1 MTTNTEQTTAG
12 IRAILN
18 PRSIAF
24 IGASDDIVK
33 WGGVLLHVLRKF
45 GYPGAI
51 YPVNPKAET
60 IQGLP
65 AYRSVGEI
73 GQPIDLAVISIGVDG
88 VEQAMHE
95 CAAAGVRAAMVV
107 TSQFAES
114 GAEGAAKQERVL
126 AVARRAGIA
135 MIGPN
140 CMGVLNA
147 NERMA
152 LLNSTALVEYFGEI
166 PRGRIGVVSQS
177 GAVVGAM
184 IARAGYV
191 GAGFSSCVS
200 LGNQADLE
208 ICDFFDYL
216 VDDPATDVICLY
228 MESAR
233 SVERMLAIARRARAA
248 GKPVLITKAG
258 RTPHGQK
265 AVASHTASM
274 AGAYDTFLARCR
286 SEGILVQTDAL
297 QMLLTAQALQA
308 FPLPRAAGVALFSG
322 SGGQGAL
329 GSDALSD
336 HGLVPAE
343 LSAATRSALAPFFTE
358 TNQQLPYDMG
368 AAASGPGRSRPDL
381 MAGSMEPIFADP
393 SVGACVYLM
402 TPQGRMDDIARLF
415 IELGRKHGKPAL
427 LANCASGIAE
437 DMREALLALGAPFF
451 PSQHEA
457 FLTLRDL
464 EWLRSHDGPEPAP
477 EVPALSAALQA
488 FTQGLS
494 EGLQDEDTSKGLLAL
509 AGIDVAAGEVAAD
522 AEAAVRIADAMGYPV
537 VLKIVA
543 EGVTHKSDMGGV
555 QLDLRDAGA
564 VRAAFGRIRRAAE
577 ELPGAQFRGCLVQPM
592 IQAESELMVG
602 TLHDPEFGPFVLL
615 GAGGTLVELMKDTQL
630 LPAPASPEG
639 IERAIRALRCFPLL
653 DGYRGRAPADLARLV
668 QIVHRVSLLAAQLG
682 ERMPE
687 MDINPLAIQGERAVA
702 LDARLRWSPQA
713 SPATAVAAA
722 VREHTVIC

>member
-1 MTTNTEQTTAG
+1 MTTSTEQNQAG

-24 IGASDDIVK
+24 IGASDDVAK

-45 GYPGAI
+45 NYAGAI

-60 IQGLP
+60 IQGLR
-65 AYRSVGEI
+65 AYRSIDEI

-126 AVARRAGIA
+126 AVARQAGIA

-147 NERMA
+147 NENMA

-184 IARAGYV
+184 IARAGFV

-233 SVERMLAIARRARAA
+233 SMERMLAIARRARAA

-286 SEGILVQTDAL
+286 NEGILVQTDAL

-308 FPLPRAAGVALFSG
+308 FSLPPTAGVAIFSG

-336 HGLVPAE
+336 YGLVPGE
-343 LSAATRSALAPFFTE
+343 LSAATRQALSPFFTE
-358 TNQQLPYDMG
+358 SNQQLPYDLG
-368 AAASGPGRSRPDL
+368 AAASGPGKGRPDL
-381 MAGSMEPIFADP
+381 LAGSMEPIFADP
-393 SVGACVYLM
+393 AVGACVYLM
-402 TPQGRMDDIARLF
+402 TPQGGMDGIAKLF
-415 IELGRKHGKPAL
+415 TELGRKYGKPAL
-427 LANCASGIAE
+427 LANCASGITE
-437 DMREALLALGAPFF
+437 NMRQALLGLGAPFF

-464 EWLRSHDGPEPAP
+464 EWMRNYGGPDAAQ
-477 EVPALSAALQA
+477 EVPALSAQLQA
-488 FTQGLS
+488 FTQALP
-494 EGLQDEDTSKGLLAL
+494 EGMQDEDTSKGLLAL
-509 AGIDVAAGEVAAD
+509 AGIDVAAGELAVDAD
-522 AEAAVRIADAMGYPV
+522 AAVSIAGKLGYPV

-543 EGVTHKSDMGGV
+543 DGVTHKSDMGGV
-555 QLDLRDAGA
+555 QLNLRDADA
-564 VRAAFGRIRRAAE
+564 VRTAFARIRNAAAE
-577 ELPGAQFRGCLVQPM
+577 LPDAMFRGCLVQPM
-592 IQAESELMVG
+592 IQAESELMIG
-602 TLHDPEFGPFVLL
+602 TLYDPEFGPFLLL
-615 GAGGTLVELMKDTQL
+615 GAGGTLVELMNDTAL
-630 LPAPASPEG
+630 LPAPASPKA
-639 IERAIRALRCFPLL
+639 IERAIRGLRCFPLL
-653 DGYRGRAPADLARLV
+653 DGYRGRARADLDKLA
-668 QIVHRVSLLAAQLG
+668 QIAHRVSLLAAQLG
-682 ERMPE
+682 ARMPE
-687 MDINPLAIQGERAVA
+687 LDINPLAVRADRAAA

-713 SPATAVAAA
+713 
-722 VREHTVIC
+722 

>member
-1 MTTNTEQTTAG
+1 MTTHSEQTHAG
-12 IRAILN
+12 IRAILD

-24 IGASDDIVK
+24 IGASDDIAK

-45 GYPGAI
+45 KYPGAI

-60 IQGLP
+60 IQGLR

-73 GQPIDLAVISIGVDG
+73 GQPVDLAVISIGVDA

-126 AVARRAGIA
+126 AVARQAGIA

-147 NERMA
+147 NANVA
-152 LLNSTALVEYFGEI
+152 LLNSTALVEYFDDI

-184 IARAGYV
+184 IARAGFV

-286 SEGILVQTDAL
+286 NEGILVQTDAL

-308 FPLPRAAGVALFSG
+308 FPLPTAPGVALFSG

-336 HGLVPAE
+336 HGLVPGE
-343 LSAATRSALAPFFTE
+343 LNAATRAALAPFFTE
-358 TNQQLPYDMG
+358 SNQQLPYDMG

-381 MAGSMEPIFADP
+381 LAGSMEPIFADP
-393 SVGACVYLM
+393 SVGACAYLM
-402 TPQGRMDDIARLF
+402 TPQSRMDGIATLF
-415 IELGRKHGKPAL
+415 TELGRKHGKPAL
-427 LANCASGIAE
+427 VVNCASGITE
-437 DMREALLALGAPFF
+437 EMRQALLGLGVPFF

-464 EWLRSHDGPEPAP
+464 QWLREHAGPDPVQAPPAP
-477 EVPALSAALQA
+477 SAQLQA
-488 FTQGLS
+488 FTQALS
-494 EGLQDEDTSKGLLAL
+494 EGMQDEDTSKALLAL
-509 AGIDVAAGEVAAD
+509 AGIDVAAGELAAD
-522 AEAAVRIADAMGYPV
+522 AGAAVRIADGLGYPV

-543 EGVTHKSDMGGV
+543 DGVTHKSDMGGV

-564 VRAAFGRIRRAAE
+564 VRAAFGRIRGAAE
-577 ELPGAQFRGCLVQPM
+577 GLAGAAFRGCLVQPM
-592 IQAESELMVG
+592 IQAESELMIG
-602 TLHDPEFGPFVLL
+602 TVHDPEFGPFLL
-615 GAGGTLVELMKDTQL
+615 VGAGGTLVELMKDTQL
-630 LPAPASPEG
+630 LPAPASPQAV
-639 IERAIRALRCFPLL
+639 ERAIRGLRCFPLL
-653 DGYRGRAPADLARLV
+653 DGYRGRAPADLARLA
-668 QIVHRVSLLAAQLG
+668 QIGHRVSLLAAQLG
-682 ERMPE
+682 ARMPE
-687 MDINPLAIQGERAVA
+687 LDINPLAVQGDRAVA
-702 LDARLRWSPQA
+702 LDARVRWAPGA
-713 SPATAVAAA
+713 
-722 VREHTVIC
+722 

>member
-1 MTTNTEQTTAG
+1 MTLPTEQTRAG
-12 IRAILN
+12 IRAILH

-45 GYPGAI
+45 NYPGAV
-51 YPVNPKAET
+51 YPVNPKADT
-60 IQGLP
+60 IQGLR

-88 VEQAMHE
+88 VEQAMRE

-114 GAEGAAKQERVL
+114 GAEGAAKQARVL
-126 AVARRAGIA
+126 AVARQAGIA

-147 NERMA
+147 NENVA
-152 LLNSTALVEYFGEI
+152 LLNSTALVEYFSEI

-184 IARAGYV
+184 IARAGFV

-274 AGAYDTFLARCR
+274 AGTYDTFLARCR
-286 SEGILVQTDAL
+286 NEGIVVQTDAL

-308 FPLPRAAGVALFSG
+308 FPLPPAPGVALFSG

-336 HGLVPAE
+336 HGLVPGE
-343 LSAATRSALAPFFTE
+343 LSAATRAALAPFFTAS
-358 TNQQLPYDMG
+358 NQQLPYDLG
-368 AAASGPGRSRPDL
+368 AAASGPGKGRPDL
-381 MAGSMEPIFADP
+381 LTGSMEPIFADP

-402 TPQGRMDDIARLF
+402 TPQGGMDDIARRF
-415 IELGRKHGKPAL
+415 TELGRKYGKPAL
-427 LANCASGIAE
+427 LANCASGITE
-437 DMREALLALGAPFF
+437 HMRQALLGLGAPFF

-464 EWLRSHDGPEPAP
+464 EWLRSHDGPDPVDAT
-477 EVPALSAALQA
+477 PALSAQLQA
-488 FTQGLS
+488 FTQALP
-494 EGLQDEDTSKGLLAL
+494 EGMQDEDTSKGLLAL
-509 AGIDVAAGEVAAD
+509 AGIDVAAGELAVDAD
-522 AEAAVRIADAMGYPV
+522 AAVSVAGALGYPV

-543 EGVTHKSDMGGV
+543 DGVTHKSDMGGV
-555 QLDLRDAGA
+555 QLDLRDADA

-577 ELPGAQFRGCLVQPM
+577 GLPGAIFRGCLVQPM
-592 IQAESELMVG
+592 VQAEAELMIG
-602 TLHDPEFGPFVLL
+602 TLYDAEFGPFLL
-615 GAGGTLVELMKDTQL
+615 IGAGGTLVELMKDTQL
-630 LPAPASPEG
+630 LPAPASPRA
-639 IERAIRALRCFPLL
+639 IERAIRGLRCFPLL
-653 DGYRGRAPADLARLV
+653 DGYRGRAPADLDKLV
-668 QIVHRVSLLAAQLG
+668 RIGHRISLLAAQLG
-682 ERMPE
+682 ARMPE
-687 MDINPLAIQGERAVA
+687 MDINPLAVRGDRAVA
-702 LDARLRWSPQA
+702 LDARLRWCAQPDLA
-713 SPATAVAAA
+713 VGSPA
-722 VREHTVIC
+722 

>member
-1 MTTNTEQTTAG
+1 MTANTEQTNAG

-24 IGASDDIVK
+24 IGASDDVAK
-33 WGGVLLHVLRKF
+33 WGGVLLHVLQKF
-45 GYPGAI
+45 KYAGAI
-51 YPVNPKAET
+51 YPVNPKAES

-65 AYRSVGEI
+65 AYRSIGEI
-73 GQPIDLAVISIGVDG
+73 GQPIDLAVISIGVDA

-126 AVARRAGIA
+126 AVARQAGIA

-147 NERMA
+147 NDNMA
-152 LLNSTALVEYFGEI
+152 LLNSTALVEFFGDI

-184 IARAGYV
+184 IARAGFV

-228 MESAR
+228 MESSR

-286 SEGILVQTDAL
+286 NEGILVQTDAL
-297 QMLLTAQALQA
+297 QMLLTAKTLQA
-308 FPLPRAAGVALFSG
+308 FPLPRMPGVALFSG

-336 HGLVPAE
+336 YGLAPGE
-343 LSAATRSALAPFFTE
+343 LSAETRSALAPFFTE
-358 TNQQLPYDMG
+358 SNQQLPYDLG
-368 AAASGPGRSRPDL
+368 AAVSGPGRSHPNL
-381 MAGSMEPIFADP
+381 LAGSMEPIFADP

-402 TPQGRMDDIARLF
+402 TPQSSMDSIAKLF
-415 IELGRKHGKPAL
+415 TALGRKHGKPAL
-427 LANCASGIAE
+427 MANCASGITE
-437 DMREALLALGAPFF
+437 DMRQALLGLDVPFF

-464 EWLRSHDGPEPAP
+464 EWLRNHEGPDAVEAAP
-477 EVPALSAALQA
+477 PLSDELQA
-488 FTQGLS
+488 FTQALP
-494 EGLQDEDTSKGLLAL
+494 EGMQDEDTSKALLAL
-509 AGIDVAAGEVAAD
+509 AGIDVAAGELATD
-522 AEAAVRIADAMGYPV
+522 ASAAVRIADGLGYPV

-555 QLDLRDAGA
+555 QLDLRDAEA
-564 VRAAFGRIRRAAE
+564 VRTAFGRVREAAE
-577 ELPGAQFRGCLVQPM
+577 GLAGAVFRGCLVQPM
-592 IQAESELMVG
+592 IRAESELMIG
-602 TLHDPEFGPFVLL
+602 TLHDPEFGPFLL
-615 GAGGTLVELMKDTQL
+615 IGAGGTLVELMKDTQL
-630 LPAPASPEG
+630 LPAPASPQAV
-639 IERAIRALRCFPLL
+639 ERAIRGLRCFPLL
-653 DGYRGRAPADLARLV
+653 DGYRGRAPADLAKLAHLG
-668 QIVHRVSLLAAQLG
+668 HRVSLLAAQLG
-682 ERMPE
+682 ARMPE
-687 MDINPLAIQGERAVA
+687 MDINPLAIQGDRAVV
-702 LDARLRWSPQA
+702 LDARLRWLPR
-713 SPATAVAAA
+713 P
-722 VREHTVIC
+722 

>member
-1 MTTNTEQTTAG
+1 MTTNIERTGAG

-24 IGASDDIVK
+24 IGASDDVVK
-33 WGGVLLHVLRKF
+33 WGGVLMHVLQKF
-45 GYPGAI
+45 KYPGAI

-60 IQGLP
+60 IQGLR

-73 GQPIDLAVISIGVDG
+73 GQPIDLAVISIGVDA
-88 VEQAMHE
+88 VEQAMRE
-95 CAAAGVRAAMVV
+95 CGAAGVRAAMVV

-126 AVARRAGIA
+126 AVARQAGIA

-147 NERMA
+147 NENMA
-152 LLNSTALVEYFGEI
+152 LLNSTALVESFSNI
-166 PRGRIGVVSQS
+166 PRGRIGLVSQS

-184 IARAGYV
+184 IARAGFV

-248 GKPVLITKAG
+248 GKPVLVTKAG

-286 SEGILVQTDAL
+286 GEGILVQTDAL

-308 FPLPRAAGVALFSG
+308 FPLPPVPGVALFSG

-336 HGLVPAE
+336 YGLVPGE
-343 LSAATRSALAPFFTE
+343 LSAATRTALAPFFTE
-358 TNQQLPYDMG
+358 SNQQLPYDMG
-368 AAASGPGRSRPDL
+368 AAASGAGRNRPDL
-381 MAGSMEPIFADP
+381 LIGSMEPIFADP
-393 SVGACVYLM
+393 SVGACAYLM

-415 IELGRKHGKPAL
+415 TELGRKHGKPAL
-427 LANCASGIAE
+427 VVNCASGITE
-437 DMREALLALGAPFF
+437 DMRQALLALGAPFF

-464 EWLRSHDGPEPAP
+464 QWLRNHDGPDPVEA
-477 EVPALSAALQA
+477 VPALSAQLQA
-488 FTQGLS
+488 FTQALPDGL
-494 EGLQDEDTSKGLLAL
+494 LDEDTSKELLAL
-509 AGIDVAAGEVAAD
+509 TGIDVAAGELAAD
-522 AEAAVRIADAMGYPV
+522 AQAAVCAADRLGYPV

-543 EGVTHKSDMGGV
+543 ESVTHKSDMGGV
-555 QLDLRDAGA
+555 KLDLADADA
-564 VRAAFGRIRRAAE
+564 VRAAYGQIEAAARCV
-577 ELPGAQFRGCLVQPM
+577 GARFQGCLVQPM
-592 IQAESELMVG
+592 VQGDAELMIG
-602 TLHDPEFGPFVLL
+602 TVYDEQFGPFVLV
-615 GAGGTLVELMKDTQL
+615 GTGGTLVELTKDTCL
-630 LPAPASPEG
+630 LPAPVSL
-639 IERAIRALRCFPLL
+639 RAAEQALRSLRYFPLL
-653 DGYRGRAPADLARLV
+653 DGFRGREKADLPKLAR
-668 QIVHRVSLLAAQLG
+668 IVHQVSMLAAQLG
-682 ERMPE
+682 PHLAEL
-687 MDINPLAIQGERAVA
+687 DINPLRVQGARAVA
-702 LDARLRWSPQA
+702 ADARARW
-713 SPATAVAAA
+713 VA
-722 VREHTVIC
+722 RPRR

>member
-1 MTTNTEQTTAG
+1 MTSNTEQTHAG

-45 GYPGAI
+45 AYAGAI

-60 IQGLP
+60 IQGLR

-73 GQPIDLAVISIGVDG
+73 GQPIDLAVISIGVDA

-114 GAEGAAKQERVL
+114 GADGAAKQERVL
-126 AVARRAGIA
+126 AVARQAGIA

-147 NERMA
+147 NANMA
-152 LLNSTALVEYFGEI
+152 LLNSTALVEYFDDI

-184 IARAGYV
+184 IARAGFV
-191 GAGFSSCVS
+191 GAGFSSCVT

-233 SVERMLAIARRARAA
+233 SVERMLTIARRARAA

-286 SEGILVQTDAL
+286 DEGILVQTDAL

-308 FPLPRAAGVALFSG
+308 FPLPRVPGVALFSG

-336 HGLVPAE
+336 YGLVPGE
-343 LSAATRSALAPFFTE
+343 LSAATCTALAPFFTE
-358 TNQQLPYDMG
+358 SNQQLPYDMG
-368 AAASGPGRSRPDL
+368 AAASGPGRNRPDL

-402 TPQGRMDDIARLF
+402 TPQGRMDDIAKLF
-415 IELGRKHGKPAL
+415 VALGRKHGKPAL

-437 DMREALLALGAPFF
+437 NMREALLALGVPFF

-464 EWLRSHDGPEPAP
+464 EWLRSYDGPDSRGEA
-477 EVPALSAALQA
+477 PALSAPLHA
-488 FTQGLS
+488 FTQALA
-494 EGLQDEDTSKGLLAL
+494 EGMQDEDTSKELLAL
-509 AGIDVAAGEVAAD
+509 AGIDVAAGELAAD
-522 AEAAVRIADAMGYPV
+522 ADAAVRIAEGLGYPV

-543 EGVTHKSDMGGV
+543 DGVTHKSDMGGV
-555 QLDLRDAGA
+555 QLNLRDADA
-564 VRAAFGRIRRAAE
+564 VRAAFGRIRHAGE
-577 ELPGAQFRGCLVQPM
+577 GLPGAVFRGCLVQPM
-592 IQAESELMVG
+592 IQAEAELMIG
-602 TLHDPEFGPFVLL
+602 TLHDPAFGPFLLL

-630 LPAPASPEG
+630 LPAPASPQA
-639 IERAIRALRCFPLL
+639 IERAIRGLRCFPLL
-653 DGYRGRAPADLARLV
+653 DGYRGRAPADMAKLV
-668 QIVHRVSLLAAQLG
+668 QTVHRVSLLAAQLG
-682 ERMPE
+682 ARMPE
-687 MDINPLAIQGERAVA
+687 MDINPLAVQGDRVVA
-702 LDARLRWSPQA
+702 LDARVRWSP
-713 SPATAVAAA
+713 
-722 VREHTVIC
+722 RI